1 MENKFNT
8 IIVLLKTKI
17 DYVYQILKS
26 LKKKAHAHFSEIANQ
41 QSSYI

>member
-26 LKKKAHAHFSEIANQ
+26 LKKKKHMLISQ
-41 QSSYI
+41 K